1 MRQAWAYLGYGSFVT
16 LAPLITTVTVLYFGG
31 HLVLEGFLKPGDL
44 VSFVFYQQS
53 LSQAISSMG
62 DVFTGLMQAAGAAD
76 KVFSII
82 DRVPRISIAA
92 CKGGGERDVVDD
104 GEEEEGRGT
113 GRWGDR
119 EREEEEGRG
128 TGRRGDREREE
139 VGWGMGEKRM
149 RGHVRFDKVSFAYGS
164 REGDAKVLDEVSFEA
179 LPGEVMMNHN

>member
-104 GEEEEGRGT
+104 GGEEEGRGT
-113 GRWGDR
+113 GRQ
-119 EREEEEGRG
+119 
-128 TGRRGDREREE
+128 GDREREE
-139 VGWGMGEKRM
+139 VGWGMGAKRM